1 MNKLLPIINV
11 ALTGIILVIMVIVLV
26 QVGSIRST
34 MNPET
39 QTDENGEVVI
49 PLSQLEE
56 VSLGEADEDEQFILK
71 LKNEETGKSAN
82 VVLKIGV
89 ALDTEHKGAEES
101 RQVLK
106 SQGRIIRDRIYTIL
120 ISKDLSYYKDAMKQ
134 EALKQELVLKLH
146 ELIGNEAVADVYFN
160 NLIVSE

>member
-1 MNKLLPIINV
+1 MSKLLPIINA
-11 ALTGIILVIMVIVLV
+11 ALTGIILVIMIIVLI

-34 MNPET
+34 LNPET
-39 QTDENGEVVI
+39 KMDENGEVVI

-71 LKNEETGKSAN
+71 LMNEETGKNAN
-82 VVLKIGV
+82 VVLKVGV
-89 ALDTEHKGAEES
+89 ALDTKNKGAEES
-101 RQVLK
+101 REVLK
-106 SQGRIIRDRIYTIL
+106 SQGRIIRDRIYSIL
-120 ISKDLSYYKDAMKQ
+120 VSKDLSYYKDISKQ
-134 EALKQELVLKLH
+134 EELKQEIVLKLH